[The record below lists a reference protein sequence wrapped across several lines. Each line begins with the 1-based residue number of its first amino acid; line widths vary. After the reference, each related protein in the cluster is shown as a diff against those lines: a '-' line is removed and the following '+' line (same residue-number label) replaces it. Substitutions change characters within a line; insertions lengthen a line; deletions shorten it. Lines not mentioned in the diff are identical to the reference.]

1 MKKYIVILAVVM
13 LLLATTTAF
22 AQTEKESEI
31 VQLVKQNSNVTK
43 AVCLVEQ
50 RLCVVAIQANK
61 FVSRTE
67 YQQFVDQTTQ
77 QIQQQFGIDK
87 VIITRS
93 AKLFYQINKIAS
105 LSEDERQE
113 LVEKLLDE
121 LAKIPAPL
129 PYFPELKNVFDK

>member
-77 QIQQQFGIDK
+77 QIKQQIGMDT
-87 VIITRS
+87 VILTRR
-93 AKLFYQINKIAS
+93 A
-105 LSEDERQE
+105 
-113 LVEKLLDE
+113 
-121 LAKIPAPL
+121 
-129 PYFPELKNVFDK
+129 